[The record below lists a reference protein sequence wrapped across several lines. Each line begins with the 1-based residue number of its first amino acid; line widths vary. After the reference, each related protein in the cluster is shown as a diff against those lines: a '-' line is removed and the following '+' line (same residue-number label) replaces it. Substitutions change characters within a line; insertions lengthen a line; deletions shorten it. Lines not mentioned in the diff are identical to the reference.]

1 MPRLATI
8 APDQAKD
15 DLKPIYDDIKKHM
28 GGKVFNIF
36 QNMGNSPIT
45 LKAFVDLSTAGAHTS
60 FNPKV
65 RELIALVVAQANNC
79 QYCLSAHTAGGT
91 AVGLDSKQIIEGRKG
106 ESADAKTKAILNFAK
121 IVVEKRGKVTE
132 QDVTTLKSAGVSDK
146 EVVELILLIVVN
158 MFTNYFN
165 HIVDPKVDF
174 PEAQK
179 I

>member
-1 MPRLATI
+1 MPRIATI

-36 QNMGNSPIT
+36 QNMGNSPVT
-45 LKAFVDLSTAGAHTS
+45 LKAFMDLSTAGTHTG
-60 FNPKV
+60 FDAKQ
-65 RELIALVVAQANNC
+65 RELIALVVGQANGC
-79 QYCLSAHTAGGT
+79 QYCLSAHTAGGGM
-91 AVGLDSKQIIEGRKG
+91 VGLDSKQILAARKG
-106 ESADAKTKAILNFAK
+106 DSTDPKTKAVLNFSK

-132 QDVTTLKSAGVSDK
+132 QDVSALKAAGVTDK
-146 EVVELILLIVVN
+146 EVVELIHLIVVN

-165 HIVDPKVDF
+165 NIVDTKVDF
-174 PEAQK
+174 PEAPK